1 MSMNG
6 DRQFHYARAEAELA
20 AAQRATCIEAVRV
33 HCELADLHLAQ
44 LESEKDEADV
54 EANWRQ

>member
-1 MSMNG
+1 MSMTEH
-6 DRQFHYARAEAELA
+6 RQFHYARAEAELE

-33 HCELADLHLAQ
+33 HCELADLHLAR
-44 LESEKDEADV
+44 LESDEDEADV